1 MLSIRDTAALNS
13 AMADCIP
20 RDLQDVLMCR
30 RDQITEDGQYDL
42 SEVAHV
48 IVIEPGDTLGA
59 VETEAGMPLTDDPP
73 FEFIERHPGGW
84 SEAVI
89 ILSDDGFGLAFFVPD
104 GDAIDPELRSVFA
117 TRD

>member
-13 AMADCIP
+13 AMADCMP
-20 RDLQDVLMCR
+20 RELQDVLMRR

-42 SEVAHV
+42 SDLAHM
-48 IVIEPGDTLGA
+48 IVVEPGDTLTA
-59 VETEAGMPLTDDPP
+59 LEAEAGMPLTDDLP

-104 GDAIDPELRSVFA
+104 GDAIDPELRAVFEP
-117 TRD
+117 RD